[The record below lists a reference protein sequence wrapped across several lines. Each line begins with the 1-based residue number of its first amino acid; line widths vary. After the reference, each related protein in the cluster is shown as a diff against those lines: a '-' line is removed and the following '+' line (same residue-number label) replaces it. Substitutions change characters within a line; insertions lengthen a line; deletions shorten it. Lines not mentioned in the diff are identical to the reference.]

1 MNSDFKIRDEEIFL
15 IRLCR
20 LEFSGE
26 ESEKLKIL
34 ASVIADWRYFADLAN
49 SHGVG
54 ALVYYNLEKLG
65 FLQHVPQEAA
75 EFLRNVMM
83 LSLARN
89 TRHLNEMKEVL
100 NLLNKAG
107 IKTVLLKG
115 LALEIS
121 VYGNK
126 GIRQMTDVDVLISRE
141 NCIRAR
147 KILLA
152 GGFAS
157 LPVKSPFH
165 KLIITH
171 TGKHLPSLVKNG
183 FSVEIHHELFGTGK
197 GDLTRVL
204 YNNSIETEISNE
216 KVFIPATQIFLIYL
230 VKHLNYH
237 EMNNESQLRLYTD
250 LAVLIEKLRED
261 ILNDGLITLADQ
273 AGIRKVF
280 ACKLG
285 LLKEFWGISFPA
297 QINDFILK
305 WNDPDSTAKFVFF
318 LRSPKG
324 NPPPDKAVPYR
335 STLREIPGIHR
346 KIIYLLGDLF
356 PSIHFMKKR
365 YNCSSNLKALLYYPH
380 RIGKL
385 WYLIKPSPGV
395 LRDQG

>member
-1 MNSDFKIRDEEIFL
+1 M
-15 IRLCR
+15 
-20 LEFSGE
+20 
-26 ESEKLKIL
+26 
-34 ASVIADWRYFADLAN
+34 
-49 SHGVG
+49 
-54 ALVYYNLEKLG
+54 
-65 FLQHVPQEAA
+65 
-75 EFLRNVMM
+75 
-83 LSLARN
+83 
-89 TRHLNEMKEVL
+89 
-100 NLLNKAG
+100 
-107 IKTVLLKG
+107 LLKG

-141 NCIRAR
+141 NCIRAC

-165 KLIITH
+165 KLIITY

-183 FSVEIHHELFGTGK
+183 FSIEIHHDLFGTGK

-216 KVFIPATQIFLIYL
+216 KVFIPAAQIFFIYL

-250 LAVLIEKLRED
+250 LVVLIEKLREE
-261 ILNDGLITLADQ
+261 ILNGYLIALADQ
-273 AGIRKVF
+273 AGISKVF

-285 LLKEFWGISFPA
+285 LLREFWGISFPA
-297 QINDFILK
+297 QINDFIQK
-305 WNDPDSTAKFVFF
+305 WNDPDSTGKFVFF

-385 WYLIKPSPGV
+385 WYLIKPSHRGS
-395 LRDQG
+395 